1 MYLYLIPAGF
11 GAFVLIIGA
20 VVFLRAV
27 LPSNRPSDDSFVVS
41 CVAGFVSL
49 VFAGIMLGVT
59 YSWYHALSRR

>member
-27 LPSNRPSDDSFVVS
+27 LPSNQPNEDSFVVS
-41 CVAGFVSL
+41 CIAGVVSL
-49 VFAGIMLGVT
+49 GFAGIMLAVT
-59 YSWYHALSRR
+59 YEWYHALSRR